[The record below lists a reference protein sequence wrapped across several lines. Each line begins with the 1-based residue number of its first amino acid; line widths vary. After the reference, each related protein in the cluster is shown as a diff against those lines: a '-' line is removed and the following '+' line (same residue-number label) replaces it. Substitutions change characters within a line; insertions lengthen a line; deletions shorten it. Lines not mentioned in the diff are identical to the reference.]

1 MTDTGWTFQGY
12 RVFESEYAPDPN
24 GIGRTCIPKERTMT
38 INHID
43 QLAQWYESAEQI
55 TETNLPRAGDTLILP
70 YNAGGYGI
78 EVEGVGWTPYD
89 VVRGEPTRILSR
101 APKPKPAWHDAVAVM
116 ARCSNAPE
124 GHREP
129 FIRSEATRDVWA
141 GEAGH
146 ARTEDLRDVTPLIE
160 AKVTDEMVDRI
171 LDVIAAR
178 FDNYPAGI
186 GEALAIA
193 ALGLEPA

>member
-1 MTDTGWTFQGY
+1 MTT
-12 RVFESEYAPDPN
+12 
-24 GIGRTCIPKERTMT
+24 
-38 INHID
+38 NHID
-43 QLAQWYESAEQI
+43 QLAQWWDEAEQI
-55 TETNLPRAGDTLILP
+55 TNANLPCAGDALIFP
-70 YNAGGYGI
+70 YNAGGYAV
-78 EVEGVGWTPYD
+78 EVEEDGWTPDD
-89 VVRGEPTRILSR
+89 VVPGEPVRILTR

-160 AKVTDEMVDRI
+160 AKVTDEMIDRI

-178 FDNYPAGI
+178 VNNYPAGI
-186 GEALAIA
+186 GEDLAVA
-193 ALGLEPA
+193 ALGLEAE

>member
-1 MTDTGWTFQGY
+1 MT
-12 RVFESEYAPDPN
+12 S
-24 GIGRTCIPKERTMT
+24 
-38 INHID
+38 NHID
-43 QLAQWYESAEQI
+43 QLAQWYAKAEQI
-55 TETNLPRAGDTLILP
+55 TSANLPCAGDALIFP
-70 YNAGGYGI
+70 YNAGGYA
-78 EVEGVGWTPYD
+78 VEAEEDGWTPDD
-89 VVRGEPTRILSR
+89 VVPGESVRILHR

-146 ARTEDLRDVTPLIE
+146 ARTEDLRNVTPLIE
-160 AKVTDEMVDRI
+160 ANVTDEMIDRI
-171 LDVIAAR
+171 LDVIGAR

-186 GEALAIA
+186 GEELAVA
-193 ALGLEPA
+193 ALGLETE